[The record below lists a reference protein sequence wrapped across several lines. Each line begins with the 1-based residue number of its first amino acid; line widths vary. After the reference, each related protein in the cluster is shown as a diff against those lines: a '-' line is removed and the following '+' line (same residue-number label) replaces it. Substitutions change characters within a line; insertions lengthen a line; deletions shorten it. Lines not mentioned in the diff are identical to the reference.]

1 MTFTTEE
8 LASLLADAHMN
19 GYRDGHML
27 CPPPDPD
34 SLFIGY
40 HDAVADMCSDH
51 VEH

>member
-1 MTFTTEE
+1 MVFSIEE
-8 LASLLADAHMN
+8 LASLLADAHLN
-19 GYRDGHML
+19 GWRDGHML

-40 HDAVADMCSDH
+40 HDAVEDMCSEY